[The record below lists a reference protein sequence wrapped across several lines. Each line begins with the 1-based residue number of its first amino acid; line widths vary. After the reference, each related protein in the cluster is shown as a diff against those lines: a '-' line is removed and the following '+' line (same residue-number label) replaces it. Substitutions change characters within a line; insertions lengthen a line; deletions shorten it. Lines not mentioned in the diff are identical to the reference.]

1 MSGISLLTTFYS
13 SYRFEPVL
21 VPFALY
27 FGLYCICN
35 VVDVGDFSPNYF
47 LLVGGKNHDG
57 LEFLISFVTLVAVF
71 IVFMKKGSKY
81 EI

>member
-1 MSGISLLTTFYS
+1 MNLLHYS
-13 SYRFEPVL
+13 DCI
-21 VPFALY
+21 AL
-27 FGLYCICN
+27 CN
-35 VVDVGDFSPNYF
+35 VVDAGDFSPNYF